1 MPSSPPCPKGPGAP
15 LPACNTVS
23 EPLVF
28 LPGMMC
34 DARLFG
40 PQTAALSAT
49 RAIHHAPIT
58 AGETVED
65 IAAAILD
72 TAPPRFALC
81 GLSMGGIVAME
92 VIAHAPDRV
101 TRLALLD
108 TNFLPEIPEKAALRE
123 PQIVGART
131 GRLAEIMR
139 DEMKPNY
146 LAPGPARAET
156 LDLVMDMALAL
167 GPDVFVRQSRAL
179 QRRPDFSTT
188 LKSVRVP
195 TLILCG
201 RHDQLCP
208 VSRHELMAAMI
219 PGADLVVIDGAGH
232 LPTLETPAE
241 VTAALERWLA
251 RPLP

>member
-1 MPSSPPCPKGPGAP
+1 MP
-15 LPACNTVS
+15 

-58 AGETVED
+58 AGETIED
-65 IAAAILD
+65 FAAAILD

-81 GLSMGGIVAME
+81 GLSMGGIAAME
-92 VIAHAPDRV
+92 LLRRAPDRI
-101 TRLALLD
+101 TRLALMD
-108 TNFLPEIPEKAALRE
+108 TNPLAETPQAAADRE
-123 PQIVGART
+123 PQIVKVRA
-131 GRLAEIMR
+131 GRMADVMR

-156 LDLVMDMALAL
+156 LDLVMEMALAL

-179 QRRPDFSTT
+179 QRRPDFSAT

-232 LPTLETPAE
+232 LPTLETPGE

-251 RPLP
+251 MPLR

>member
-1 MPSSPPCPKGPGAP
+1 MA
-15 LPACNTVS
+15 
-23 EPLVF
+23 EPIVF

-40 PQTAALSAT
+40 PQIAELSSEYSVMVGPVT
-49 RAIHHAPIT
+49 R
-58 AGETVED
+58 GERIEE
-65 IAAAILD
+65 IASGLLD
-72 TAPPRFALC
+72 ELPAKFALA

-92 VIAHAPDRV
+92 LLRRAPDRI
-101 TRLALLD
+101 TRLALMD
-108 TNFLPEIPEKAALRE
+108 TNPLAETPQAAADRE
-123 PQIVGART
+123 PQIVKVRA
-131 GRLAEIMR
+131 GRMADVMR

-179 QRRPDFSTT
+179 QRRPDFSAT